1 MNRYRVV
8 VIPGDGIGPE
18 ITEAAVSALRA
29 VETVHGGFALDLE
42 WRSAGAG
49 EYRRTGQSIGSETLE
64 ACRTAQ
70 GILKGPVGDPTV
82 RAPDGTEAGV
92 LGGVLRTGLDLYANI
107 RPVKLYPGVRSA
119 LAGYEP
125 GGIDYVIVRENTEG
139 LYASRGRGFLTPD
152 ASVDFM
158 LMTRRGVE
166 RVARKAFELARGRN
180 GAPRD
185 GIGRVTCVDKANVLR
200 GFAYFRE
207 IFLEVAKSYPDV
219 ETECRYADAT
229 AARLVQDPGH
239 FDVLVM
245 ENFLGDILSDL
256 GGGTVGGL
264 GMCPSGNLGEGKAYF
279 EPVHG
284 SAPDIAGQNRANP
297 ISMILSAA
305 MLLDWLGEAEA
316 ARRIHAAVG
325 TALLDGAITVRPDG
339 TVAEGTAAAG
349 RAVAQQI
356 R

>member
-1 MNRYRVV
+1 VV

-18 ITEAAVSALRA
+18 ITEAAVTVLRA
-29 VETVHGGFALDLE
+29 VETAHGGFALELE

-49 EYRRTGQSIGSETLE
+49 EYARTGQSIAEETLA
-64 ACRTAQ
+64 ACRSAQ
-70 GILKGPVGDPTV
+70 GILKGPVGDPRV

-92 LGGVLRTGLDLYANI
+92 LGGVLRIGLDVYANL

-119 LAGYEP
+119 LSGHEP
-125 GGIDYVIVRENTEG
+125 GGIDYLIVRENTEG
-139 LYASRGRGFLTPD
+139 LYASRGRGFVTPE

-166 RVARKAFELARGRN
+166 RVVRKAFELARKRQ
-180 GAPRD
+180 GAPKDKVR
-185 GIGRVTCVDKANVLR
+185 RVTCVDKANVLR

-207 IFLEVAKSYPDV
+207 IFLEVAGNYPDLQA
-219 ETECRYADAT
+219 ECRHADAT

-245 ENFLGDILSDL
+245 ENFLGDLLSDL
-256 GGGTVGGL
+256 GGGTIGGL
-264 GMCPSGNLGEGKAYF
+264 GMCPSGNLGDGKAYF

-297 ISMILSAA
+297 IAMVLTGA
-305 MLLDWLGEAEA
+305 MLLDWLGEADA
-316 ARRIHAAVG
+316 ARQIHRAVG
-325 TALLDGAITVRPDG
+325 KALLEGAITLRPDG
-339 TVAEGTAAAG
+339 TVTEGTTAAG
-349 RAVAQQI
+349 RAVAERI
-356 R
+356 H

>member
-18 ITEAAVSALRA
+18 ITETAVNVLGA
-29 VETVHGGFALDLE
+29 VELAHGGFALDLV
-42 WRSAGAG
+42 WRTAGAG
-49 EYRRTGQSIGSETLE
+49 EYVRTGQSISEETLE
-64 ACRTAQ
+64 ACRAAH
-70 GILKGPVGDPTV
+70 GLLKGPVGDPSV
-82 RAPDGTEAGV
+82 RAPDVTEAGV
-92 LGGVLRTGLDLYANI
+92 LGGVLRIGLDLYANI

-119 LAGYEP
+119 LATHEHGA
-125 GGIDYVIVRENTEG
+125 IDYVIVRENTEG
-139 LYASRGRGFLTPD
+139 LYASRGRGFRAPD
-152 ASVDFM
+152 LSVDFM
-158 LMTRRGVE
+158 IMSRRGVE
-166 RVARKAFELARGRN
+166 RVVRKAFELARRRH
-180 GAPRD
+180 GAPKD
-185 GIGRVTCVDKANVLR
+185 GVSRVTCVDKANVLG

-207 IFLEVAKSYPDV
+207 IFLEMAKGYPDV
-219 ETECRYADAT
+219 QAECRHADAT

-239 FDVLVM
+239 FGVLVM

-264 GMCPSGNLGEGKAYF
+264 GMCPSGNLGDGKAYF

-305 MLLDWLGEAEA
+305 MLLDWLGEPEA
-316 ARRIHAAVG
+316 ARRIHDAVG
-325 TALLDGAITVRPDG
+325 ATLLEGAITVCQDG
-339 TVAEGTAAAG
+339 TVMEGTTVAG
-349 RAVAQQI
+349 RAVAQRI

>member
-1 MNRYRVV
+1 VNRYRVV

-18 ITEAAVSALRA
+18 ITEAAVGVLRA
-29 VETVHGGFALDLE
+29 AEKAYSSFTLDLE
-42 WRSAGAG
+42 WRSGGAG
-49 EYRRTGQSIGSETLE
+49 EYRRTGQSISEETLE
-64 ACRTAQ
+64 ACRTAH

-92 LGGVLRTGLDLYANI
+92 LGGLLRVGLDAYANV

-125 GGIDYVIVRENTEG
+125 GSIDYVIVRENTEG
-139 LYASRGRGFLTPD
+139 LYASRGRGFVTLE

-166 RVARKAFELARGRN
+166 RVVRKAFELALKRN
-180 GAPRD
+180 GAPGD
-185 GIGRVTCVDKANVLR
+185 GVRRVTCVDKANVLR
-200 GFAYFRE
+200 GFAYFRQ
-207 IFLEVAKSYPDV
+207 IFLDVAKGYSDIQA
-219 ETECRYADAT
+219 ECRYADAT
-229 AARLVQDPGH
+229 AAHLVQDPGH

-256 GGGTVGGL
+256 GGGTIGGL
-264 GMCPSGNLGEGKAYF
+264 GMCPSGNLGDGKAYF

-284 SAPDIAGQNRANP
+284 SAPDIAGQNSANP
-297 ISMILSAA
+297 IAMILSAA

-316 ARRIHAAVG
+316 ARRIHDAIGA
-325 TALLDGAITVRPDG
+325 ALLEGAITVRPDG
-339 TVAEGTAAAG
+339 TVKEGTTTVG
-349 RAVAQQI
+349 RVVAQRI